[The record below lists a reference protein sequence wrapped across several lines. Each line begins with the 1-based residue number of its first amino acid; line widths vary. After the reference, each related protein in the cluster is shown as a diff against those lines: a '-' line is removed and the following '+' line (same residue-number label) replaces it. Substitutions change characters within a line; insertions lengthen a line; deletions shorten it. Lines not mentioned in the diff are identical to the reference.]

1 MSAATGGPGGLP
13 KGLPDGMPA
22 PRSQFEQTM
31 EGLRVQGRV
40 IHALLLR
47 ELQTRFGRGHLG
59 FLWLFL
65 EPLILATVIGGL
77 KSLIGRGGMGN
88 VPPFLFVVVGYA
100 PYFAFRAIINR
111 STTAFQANMTLMYHR
126 QVRLLD
132 IMLARNLLEMGAV
145 TCVLIIVLAG
155 TSWITGFA
163 PHDLPTMVF
172 ALLLLFAFANG
183 LALLVAAGC
192 ARWEVLD
199 RIVHPLTYISLPFSG
214 ALFALH
220 YMPRQWRE
228 ALLWN
233 PQANIHEMLR
243 DGMFGDQI
251 PAYYDVY
258 YVLAWV
264 VIVNLL
270 GIAAVRAV
278 RARLEF

>member
-1 MSAATGGPGGLP
+1 MSAATGGSGGLP
-13 KGLPDGMPA
+13 GDLPER
-22 PRSQFEQTM
+22 RSEFDRTI
-31 EGLRVQGRV
+31 EGLRVQRRV

-65 EPLILATVIGGL
+65 EPLLLAGTIGML
-77 KSLIGRGGMGN
+77 KTLLHSREMGN

-111 STTAFQANMTLMYHR
+111 ATTAFQANMTLMYHR

-145 TCVLIIVLAG
+145 TCVLLIVLSG
-155 TSWITGFA
+155 TSWVTGFS
-163 PHDLPTMVF
+163 PHSIPTMVF
-172 ALLLLFAFANG
+172 ALLLLFALANG
-183 LALLVAAGC
+183 LALLVAAGA
-192 ARWEVLD
+192 ARWEVVD

-220 YMPRQWRE
+220 YLPTKWRE
-228 ALLWN
+228 VLLWN
-233 PQANIHEMLR
+233 PQANLHEMLR

-251 PAYYDVY
+251 PAYYDVH
-258 YVLAWV
+258 YVLACV
-264 VIVNLL
+264 VIINLL

-278 RARLEF
+278 RAKLEF